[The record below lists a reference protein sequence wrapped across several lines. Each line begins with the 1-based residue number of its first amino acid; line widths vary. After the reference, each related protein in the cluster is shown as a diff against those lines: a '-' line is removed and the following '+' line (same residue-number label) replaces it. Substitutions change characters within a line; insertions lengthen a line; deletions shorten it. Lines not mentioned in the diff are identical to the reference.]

1 MVRRAIFGRSLLAAF
16 AVALAATSYCGAE
29 EPTID
34 FNREIKPIL
43 ASKCFACHGPDAETR
58 KAELRLDTFEGAIA
72 ETESG
77 GFAIVPGH
85 PERGDL
91 LDRVTMDDAD
101 LRMPPAETGK
111 RVTPAE
117 AALLKQWIAEG
128 AEYKPH
134 WAFVAPTY
142 HTPPDVQHADAAR
155 NLIDRFIIARLEREG
170 LAPSVEA
177 ERYALVRR
185 VYLDLTGLPPTIDQ
199 AEAFASDPAPDA
211 YEQLVDRLL
220 AAPQYGER
228 WAQVWLDM
236 ARYADSAGYAQDPPR
251 TIWRYRDWVINA
263 LNKGES
269 FDQFSIEQIAGD
281 MLPEPNE
288 EQLIATAF
296 HRNTMTNSEGGT
308 DDEEFRNAAIVD
320 RVNTTMQ
327 VWMGMTMGCAQCHT
341 HKYDPITQTE
351 YFRFFAILNQTEDAD
366 RGDESPLL
374 RTLTAEQMA
383 SRAAIEQQIASLEQA
398 MAEKTVAQSP
408 APQQQRQGDLKTRF
422 VRVELPG
429 SGVFLHL
436 AEVQVFV
443 GDKNVAPLGKASQS
457 STDYGGDAQRAIDGN
472 TNGEYFAENS
482 VSHTAAS
489 DNPWWEVDLGSE
501 QAVREIIIFNRTDGG
516 TTERLKDARVV
527 ALSAEKEPVWV
538 APLGPPPSPSVKLA
552 VPKSHAALTKIEQ
565 AALANYRSGSGNST
579 SPEVARLQADLEKL
593 KKQLAGIQ
601 GVPTPVMRELPPN
614 RHRET
619 HLQHRGSFLDQGE
632 VVEPGVPAAFHDLP
646 AGAAPNRLS
655 LAKWLVAEENPL
667 TARVV
672 VNRYWEQLFG
682 MGIVETSEDFGNQ
695 GEPPTHPQLL
705 DTLAVEFM
713 RHGWDPKWLVRE
725 IVTSATYR
733 QTSHVSADLAAR
745 DPYNRL
751 LARGPRN
758 RLSAELIRDQ
768 ALAAAGLLSY
778 KQGGPSVQPPRP
790 RLGLA
795 SAFGGS
801 TDWDTSPGEDKYRRG
816 LYTSWRRTTPYPSMT
831 TFDATSREVCTI
843 RRIATNTPLQALV
856 TLNDP
861 VYVEAAQALAR
872 RMISEG
878 GTSPAERAA
887 LGFRFCVTRP
897 PSVAEQTRLVE
908 LYETSL
914 ARFQRD
920 ADAAKQMATEPLGP
934 APAEMDVPELA
945 AWTVV
950 ANVLLNLDETLAK
963 R

>member
-1 MVRRAIFGRSLLAAF
+1 MVHRVAPMVTKILTLVVVLALG
-16 AVALAATSYCGAE
+16 AVAPLCAA
-29 EPTID
+29 EPTVD
-34 FNREIKPIL
+34 FNRQIKPIL

-58 KAELRLDTFEGAIA
+58 KAGLRLDTHEGAIA

-77 GFAIVPGH
+77 GFAIVPGK
-85 PERGDL
+85 PEGGDL
-91 LDRVTMDDAD
+91 LDRVTMEDAD

-111 RVTPAE
+111 QVTPAE
-117 AALLKQWIAEG
+117 VELLKRWIAEG
-128 AEYKPH
+128 ANYEPH
-134 WAFVAPTY
+134 WSFVRPKI
-142 HTPPDVQHADAAR
+142 HHPPATKHEAAVR
-155 NLIDRFIIARLEREG
+155 NPIDRFILARLEKEG
-170 LAPSVEA
+170 LAPSAEA

-185 VYLDLTGLPPTIDQ
+185 VYLDLIGLPPTPAQ
-199 AEAFASDPAPDA
+199 ADAFVNDPAPDA
-211 YEQLVDRLL
+211 YERLVDRLL
-220 AAPQYGER
+220 ASPAYGER
-228 WAQVWLDM
+228 WAQVWLDL

-263 LNKGES
+263 VNRGDT
-269 FDQFSIEQIAGD
+269 FDRFTIEQLAGD
-281 MLPEPNE
+281 MLPEPSE
-288 EQLIATAF
+288 DQLIATAF

-351 YFRFFAILNQTEDAD
+351 YFQFFAILNQTEDAD
-366 RGDESPLL
+366 RGDESPLQ
-374 RTLTAEQMA
+374 RTLTPEQVTQRESLA
-383 SRAAIEQQIASLEQA
+383 QQIAKLEQTL
-398 MAEKTVAQSP
+398 AEKSQANPTP
-408 APQQQRQGDLKTRF
+408 TTPKREGELKTRY
-422 VRVELPG
+422 VRIELPG
-429 SGVFLHL
+429 KNVFLHL
-436 AEVQVFV
+436 AEVQVMV
-443 GDKNVAPLGKASQS
+443 DGKNVAPLGKATQI
-457 STDYGGDAQRAIDGN
+457 STDYEGDAKRAIDGN

-482 VSHTAAS
+482 VTHTAAG
-489 DNPWWEVDLGSE
+489 DDPWWEVDLGE
-501 QAVREIIIFNRTDGG
+501 EKAVREIIVWNRTDGATG
-516 TTERLKDARVV
+516 SRTKDARVI
-527 ALSAEKEPVWV
+527 ALNAKHEPVWV

-552 VPKSHAALTKIEQ
+552 VPAKHEALNKQEQ
-565 AALANYRSGSGNST
+565 AALASYTGGATT
-579 SPEVARLQADLEKL
+579 SPEVTKLQQDLEGL

-601 GVPTPVMRELPPN
+601 GIPTPIMRELPAN
-614 RHRET
+614 KRRET
-619 HLQHRGSFLDQGE
+619 RLQYRGNFLDKGPP
-632 VVEPGVPAAFHDLP
+632 VEPGVPAVFHKLP
-646 AGAAPNRLS
+646 AGAEPNRLT
-655 LAKWLVAEENPL
+655 LAQWLVSAENPL

-682 MGIVETSEDFGNQ
+682 MGIVETSEDFGIQ
-695 GEPPTHPQLL
+695 GESPTHAELL

-713 RHGWDPKWLVRE
+713 RHEWDPKWLVRE

-733 QTSHVSADLAAR
+733 QSSKVSAELAAR

-768 ALAAAGLLSY
+768 ALAAAGLLSH
-778 KQGGPSVQPPRP
+778 KLGGPSVQPPRP

-861 VYVEAAQALAR
+861 VYVEAAQAVAR
-872 RMISEG
+872 RIMTEG
-878 GTSPAERAA
+878 GATAEERAA
-887 LGFRFCVTRP
+887 LGFRLCVTRP
-897 PSVAEQTRLVE
+897 PTAAEQARLVE
-908 LYETSL
+908 LYAKTLEKY
-914 ARFQRD
+914 RQ
-920 ADAAKQMATEPLGP
+920 DAAAATQMATDPLGP
-934 APAEMDVPELA
+934 APAGLDIAELA
-945 AWTVV
+945 SWTVV